1 MQRHLCSV
9 FRKLQAAPYNCVL
22 SFCFCY
28 RGLEVNPEISR
39 GQRDKEIRI
48 YAIIR
53 SLRLISWKT
62 FVEGVIKLLSNT
74 QYGAQE
80 KE

>member
-1 MQRHLCSV
+1 M
-9 FRKLQAAPYNCVL
+9 
-22 SFCFCY
+22 
-28 RGLEVNPEISR
+28 NPEISR

>member
-1 MQRHLCSV
+1 MR
-9 FRKLQAAPYNCVL
+9 
-22 SFCFCY
+22 
-28 RGLEVNPEISR
+28 PEISR
-39 GQRDKEIRI
+39 GQRDKDIRI

-53 SLRLISWKT
+53 SLHLISWEP
-62 FVEGVIKLLSNT
+62 FVEGVIKLLTNT